1 MRINLRN
8 KVLSNSIWM
17 ILEKVISIFGLIF
30 VTSYVAKYIGPANFG
45 KISYVASIFI
55 IIQAICNFGSEYL
68 LFRRVSQNP
77 ISGRRLI
84 HSTAV
89 MRHLLFFILS
99 LGVLFYLQINSDHVT
114 FIFGIATAVAYYFA
128 TIDVVAVYNNATLN
142 SKINTICNVIGLVT
156 SLLIRYVIVLYKL
169 DILFLSLP
177 IILVTLVPYLLR
189 RYLYRKEHSRTHGFH
204 KAKFRNKLRYSRYMF
219 MAGIPLAISSVSVI
233 IYARITQ
240 FVIMHFG
247 GDAELG
253 IFSVASQLAT
263 AWMFITTSII
273 TSYYSKIYA
282 ESNKDKAAL
291 MVARLHGL
299 IFMISVFVIFNIVL
313 FGKWVVHILYGEA
326 YETAYPIM
334 LILCVNSLFS
344 AMVPIVNKYIVYD
357 SGYAYLSK
365 KTVAVAVVTIPIAIF
380 LTKLHGVEGAAF
392 SAVATEFLSLTIF
405 NYFFKSAVVLKIQI
419 SSLKPST
426 YKIVSKY
433 E

>member
-1 MRINLRN
+1 
-8 KVLSNSIWM
+8 
-17 ILEKVISIFGLIF
+17 
-30 VTSYVAKYIGPANFG
+30 
-45 KISYVASIFI
+45 
-55 IIQAICNFGSEYL
+55 
-68 LFRRVSQNP
+68 
-77 ISGRRLI
+77 
-84 HSTAV
+84 

-233 IYARITQ
+233 IYARIAQ

-263 AWMFITTSII
+263 AWMFIKTSII

-299 IFMISVFVIFNIVL
+299 IFMISVFVI
-313 FGKWVVHILYGEA
+313 
-326 YETAYPIM
+326 
-334 LILCVNSLFS
+334 
-344 AMVPIVNKYIVYD
+344 
-357 SGYAYLSK
+357 
-365 KTVAVAVVTIPIAIF
+365 
-380 LTKLHGVEGAAF
+380 LT
-392 SAVATEFLSLTIF
+392 
-405 NYFFKSAVVLKIQI
+405 
-419 SSLKPST
+419 
-426 YKIVSKY
+426 
-433 E
+433 